1 LHREETESVVTTAPT
16 RITVVQ
22 ESEATG
28 ETAELYQRLRDAFRM
43 PIVPD
48 VFKLASLRPD
58 FLRVLTD
65 GYESMFLRGVLPRE
79 VKEMIATV
87 VSQSNSCQYCTRA
100 HSLFMTAFG
109 VSHESARAL
118 EGGDIDA
125 AAVDEK
131 YRGLLHLAS
140 KITHH
145 AYKVADDD
153 IAGLKSAGLN
163 EDEVLEGVFV
173 ACMFNGI
180 NRFADTFGLYEL
192 MQLREA
198 E

>member
-1 LHREETESVVTTAPT
+1 MTTAPA
-16 RITVVQ
+16 RIRVVQ

-28 ETAELYQRLRDAFRM
+28 ETAELYQRLREAFRV
-43 PIVPD
+43 PLVPD

-79 VKEMIATV
+79 VKETIATV
-87 VSQSNSCQYCTRA
+87 VSQTNACQYCTRA

-109 VSHESARAL
+109 VSQESAQAI
-118 EGGDIDA
+118 ESGDIDG
-125 AAVDEK
+125 AAVDER
-131 YRGLLHLAS
+131 YRGLLLLAA
-140 KITHH
+140 KVTQH
-145 AYKVADDD
+145 AYKVTDED
-153 IAGLKSAGLN
+153 IAALKSAGLSD
-163 EDEVLEGVFV
+163 EEVLEGVFV

-180 NRFADTFGLYEL
+180 NRLADTFGLFEL

-198 E
+198 Q